1 MELKSLLNPVS
12 IPNGPIRCSR
22 SNINLNNSFNTFP
35 ILIQSYNNKNNNNDN
50 NNNITNITNEKS
62 LLRSSNNEDLE
73 TIINAISSLK
83 NNIYLK
89 NDSNNNNS
97 NSNNN
102 NQLTTATITPTPTTT
117 NNVKIENIT
126 IDTCPSSPMSSEMSD
141 DIKSEDDHHHHTKI
155 AHGGPSNGKKP
166 RKSYEVYK
174 KLEILD
180 EKNKHGMSFV
190 VEKYHISRSIISRWL
205 SNIEKY
211 KSFNKKN
218 LKKLHK
224 GPKASFSMEQENMII
239 EKINQCRQVGEPVS
253 GETIKKFALELS
265 KELNNTSFKASSG
278 WLENFK
284 NRHSLQLK

>member
-22 SNINLNNSFNTFP
+22 NNILNNSFNTFP
-35 ILIQSYNNKNNNNDN
+35 LLFQTYNKNNDPN
-50 NNNITNITNEKS
+50 NNNNQNNNVTNEKS

-89 NDSNNNNS
+89 DNNNNQNN

-102 NQLTTATITPTPTTT
+102 NNNQTIT
-117 NNVKIENIT
+117 NVKIENIT
-126 IDTCPSSPMSSEMSD
+126 EACPSSPVSSEMSD
-141 DIKSEDDHHHHTKI
+141 DIKSEDDHHHHDHDHHTKI
-155 AHGGPSNGKKP
+155 AHGGQANGKKP

-239 EKINQCRQVGEPVS
+239 EKINQCRQVGEQVS

>member
-1 MELKSLLNPVS
+1 MELNSILNPS
-12 IPNGPIRCSR
+12 LSR
-22 SNINLNNSFNTFP
+22 NNSFNNLF
-35 ILIQSYNNKNNNNDN
+35 IIKSSYKKNNVSFLKQHS
-50 NNNITNITNEKS
+50 T
-62 LLRSSNNEDLE
+62 EDLE
-73 TIINAISSLK
+73 KLASTLSNFK
-83 NNIYLK
+83 NPNIMCVDRLV
-89 NDSNNNNS
+89 
-97 NSNNN
+97 
-102 NQLTTATITPTPTTT
+102 
-117 NNVKIENIT
+117 NVVEQQKPNTFEF
-126 IDTCPSSPMSSEMSD
+126 E
-141 DIKSEDDHHHHTKI
+141 IKHHTKI
-155 AHGGPSNGKKP
+155 AHGGQTNGKKP

-180 EKNKHGMSFV
+180 EKNKHGMNFV

-211 KSFNKKN
+211 KTFNKKN

-239 EKINQCRQVGEPVS
+239 EKINQCRQVGEQVS

-265 KELNNTSFKASSG
+265 KQLNNTTFKASSG